1 MFNGLIKDFGKIV
14 ANDGKK
20 LQIASNL
27 KVGLGDSVAVNGACL
42 SVVKYD
48 NKSFCVELSTESAN
62 VLALENFSVNSL
74 VHLEPAMCLG
84 DSIHGHL
91 VQGHIDGLGVLED
104 TKKNPSGVDYFVR
117 LPKHILP
124 FIAHKGSIAA
134 EGVSLT
140 ISEIK
145 GDIMRLSII
154 PLTLKDT
161 LFESFVLGRRL
172 HIESD
177 LLARYA
183 ARILEFSENSKQ
195 NSSQNLTWEECEL
208 YAKLF

>member
-20 LQIASNL
+20 LQIASNI
-27 KVGLGDSVAVNGACL
+27 KVDLGDSVAVNGACL

-48 NKSFCVELSTESAN
+48 NSSFCVELSTESAS

-74 VHLEPAMCLG
+74 VHLEPAMRLG
-84 DSIHGHL
+84 DGIHGHL
-91 VQGHIDGLGVLED
+91 VQGHIDGLGVLENI
-104 TKKNPSGVDYFVR
+104 KKKSSGVDYFVR
-117 LPKHILP
+117 LPKFILP
-124 FIAHKGSIAA
+124 FIAHKGSVAV

-161 LFESFVLGRRL
+161 LFKSFALGRRL

-183 ARILEFSENSKQ
+183 ARILEFSNNSKQ
-195 NSSQNLTWEECEL
+195 NSNENLTWEECEF

>member
-20 LQIASNL
+20 LQIASSL

-48 NKSFCVELSTESAN
+48 NKGFCVELSTESAS
-62 VLALENFSVNSL
+62 VLALENFSANSL
-74 VHLEPAMCLG
+74 VHLEPAMRLG

-91 VQGHIDGLGVLED
+91 VQGHIDALGVLEKIE
-104 TKKNPSGVDYFVR
+104 KKPSGVDYFVR
-117 LPKHILP
+117 LPKYILP
-124 FIAHKGSIAA
+124 FIAHKGSVAV

-161 LFESFVLGRRL
+161 LFESFALGRRL

-183 ARILEFSENSKQ
+183 ARILEFSKNSK
-195 NSSQNLTWEECEL
+195 NELTWEECEF